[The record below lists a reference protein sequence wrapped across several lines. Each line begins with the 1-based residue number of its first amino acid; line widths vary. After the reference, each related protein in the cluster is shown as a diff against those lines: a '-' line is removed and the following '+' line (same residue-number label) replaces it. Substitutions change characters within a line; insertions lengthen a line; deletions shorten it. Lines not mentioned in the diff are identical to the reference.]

1 MTIFISY
8 ARRDEAAV
16 QALHLDI
23 ERSRREVWF
32 DGELE
37 GGQSWWDTILASIRA
52 CELFVFALS
61 PDSIASRPCHAELD
75 YAVALGRPILPVMVR
90 EVNITLAPA
99 VIGLTHIVDY
109 RERTAE
115 AAIALLMAITQMPV
129 AGPLPDPL
137 PPAPPPPVG
146 NLGPL
151 RDQVNAPS
159 LTYAEQQGLLEGL
172 RSHADNQA
180 ERDTVIALL
189 GQLRARP
196 DIVESVGRDA
206 DALLLRLPR
215 PAATAE
221 AATGAQ
227 QPRPSAAAGLS
238 PESLDLLRSLVT
250 HIRSRHFTPIL
261 GVGLTDSLIGSRQLM
276 AREWARSFEFPMAES
291 QQEDLPQVAQFVN
304 VMSDDATLRA
314 SLAEHL
320 RRQLGVRYPDVVAEH
335 PDGTLDELWQLAWDR
350 LRSDAPADPH
360 VVLASLPC
368 PIYVTAH
375 PANLLTQALRAAGKE
390 PVVDVCRWRPDVYD
404 WPPSPWA
411 ADPGYVPEPQRPL
424 VFHVFGNL
432 DWPDSLVLTEDD
444 YFDFLIGVTED
455 DSLVPL
461 PVRSALAD
469 SALLFLGFGLEDWDV
484 RILLRSL
491 VSQEGAHKLAKY
503 THVAAQIDL
512 TAGVLS
518 DPDRARRY
526 LEKYFAKFRQP
537 SIDIFWGSVD
547 EFSAG
552 LATVWSPSA

>member
-1 MTIFISY
+1 
-8 ARRDEAAV
+8 
-16 QALHLDI
+16 
-23 ERSRREVWF
+23 
-32 DGELE
+32 
-37 GGQSWWDTILASIRA
+37 
-52 CELFVFALS
+52 
-61 PDSIASRPCHAELD
+61 
-75 YAVALGRPILPVMVR
+75 
-90 EVNITLAPA
+90 
-99 VIGLTHIVDY
+99 
-109 RERTAE
+109 
-115 AAIALLMAITQMPV
+115 
-129 AGPLPDPL
+129 
-137 PPAPPPPVG
+137 VG

-151 RDQVNAPS
+151 RDRIGAPS
-159 LTYAEQQGLLEGL
+159 LTYPEQQSLLEEL
-172 RSHADNQA
+172 RAHADNRD
-180 ERDTVIALL
+180 ERDTVVALL

-206 DALLLRLPR
+206 EALLLRLPR
-215 PAATAE
+215 PTTDDWTAAAPE
-221 AATGAQ
+221 A
-227 QPRPSAAAGLS
+227 RPSAAAGLS

-261 GVGLTDSLIGSRQLM
+261 GVGLTDSLIGPRQLL
-276 AREWARSFEFPMAES
+276 AREWARSFEFPMS
-291 QQEDLPQVAQFVN
+291 RHQQEDLPQVAQFVN

-314 SLAEHL
+314 GLSQYL
-320 RRQLGVRYPDVVAEH
+320 RQQLGERYPDLVASH
-335 PDGTLDELWQLAWDR
+335 PDGSLDELWQLAWDE
-350 LRSDAPADPH
+350 LRVTSPADPH

-375 PANLLTQALRAAGKE
+375 PANLLTQALRASGKE

-404 WPPSPWA
+404 WPPSPWEA
-411 ADPGYVPEPQRPL
+411 EPGYIPDPQRPL

-455 DSLVPL
+455 SSLVPL

-512 TAGVLS
+512 ADSVLS
-518 DPDRARRY
+518 PARARRY

-547 EFSAG
+547 EFASG
-552 LATVWSPSA
+552 LASVWNPPA